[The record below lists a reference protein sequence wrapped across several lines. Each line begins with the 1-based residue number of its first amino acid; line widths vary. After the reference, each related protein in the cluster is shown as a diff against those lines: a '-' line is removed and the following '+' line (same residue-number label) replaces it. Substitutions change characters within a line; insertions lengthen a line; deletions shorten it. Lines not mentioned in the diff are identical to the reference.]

1 MADNAK
7 LVVDGKDYDLPV
19 VVGTE
24 GERGVDISR
33 LRADLGHIT
42 LDTGYNNTAEC
53 QSEITFVDGE
63 AGILRYRGIPV
74 EQMAQE
80 STFVVTS
87 APSPSTATPHR
98 FPGSTPITSFPYPAL
113 PVTRWTALSTT
124 CAASSSSS

>member
-7 LVVDGKDYDLPV
+7 LVVNGKDYDLPV

-24 GERGVDISR
+24 DERGVDISR

-42 LDTGYNNTAEC
+42 LDSGYNNTAEC

-74 EQMAQE
+74 EQLAQK
-80 STFVVTS
+80 STFVETTWLLIYGELPSRQQLECWS
-87 APSPSTATPHR
+87 ALFTKHEMLHEGLHHGGFGAETGRPS
-98 FPGSTPITSFPYPAL
+98 
-113 PVTRWTALSTT
+113 
-124 CAASSSSS
+124 